1 MIAVSY
7 IYYPDNVH
15 QVNVFREEEE
25 AKLWLIDELFQL
37 DIMRSWTDIVDGEEP
52 VDYTEEEDIRKCL
65 LRTELVEIIEG
76 VMWGG
81 DIDIKVAIM

>member
-15 QVNVFREEEE
+15 QVNVFREEED

-37 DIMRSWTDIVDGEEP
+37 GIMTSWTDIVDGEEP

-76 VMWGG
+76 ANCVG

>member
-1 MIAVSY
+1 
-7 IYYPDNVH
+7 
-15 QVNVFREEEE
+15 
-25 AKLWLIDELFQL
+25 
-37 DIMRSWTDIVDGEEP
+37 
-52 VDYTEEEDIRKCL
+52 